1 MIALSIASL
10 SFLTFALSEAGFIST
25 GLEKYWGVSNNAG
38 QALEQASN
46 KTYKASGNLEIIFE
60 ESANQEAF
68 SANKVYKYKFVDTP
82 DKFEYSLA
90 NENQAVSLSNN
101 PASINWQGFLQV
113 LSENINNTGKRS
125 GGKTL
130 NGVASKT
137 FKAQSNNSEI
147 LKAILP
153 FIGFT
158 QSNLEIEFSVARRSK
173 EINQIILQGNFLGNN
188 LKGKVEGQIVFEA
201 L

>member
-1 MIALSIASL
+1 M
-10 SFLTFALSEAGFIST
+10 SFLAFALSEAGFIST
-25 GLEKYWGVSNNAG
+25 GLEKYWGVSNNAS

-60 ESANQEAF
+60 ESANPEVF
-68 SANKVYKYKFVDTP
+68 SVNKVYQYKFVDTP

-90 NENQAVSLSNN
+90 KEGQAVSLSNN

-125 GGKTL
+125 GGKAL
-130 NGVASKT
+130 NGVVSKA
-137 FKAQSNNSEI
+137 FKAQSDNSEI

-153 FIGFT
+153 FISFT

-173 EINQIILQGNFLGNN
+173 EIKQIILQGNFSGNN
-188 LKGKVEGQIVFEA
+188 LKGKVEGQIVFET

>member
-1 MIALSIASL
+1 M
-10 SFLTFALSEAGFIST
+10 SFLAFALSEAGFIST
-25 GLEKYWGVSNNAG
+25 GLEKYWGVSNNAS

-46 KTYKASGNLEIIFE
+46 KTYKTSGSLEITFE
-60 ESANQEAF
+60 ESANPEVF
-68 SANKVYKYKFVDTP
+68 SVNKVHQYKFVDTP

-90 NENQAVSLSNN
+90 KEGQAVSLSNN

-113 LSENINNTGKRS
+113 LSGNINNAGKRL

-130 NGVASKT
+130 NGVASKA

-158 QSNLEIEFSVARRSK
+158 QSNLEIEFSIARRSK
-173 EINQIILQGNFLGNN
+173 EIKQIILQGNFSGNN
-188 LKGKVEGQIVFEA
+188 LKGKVEGQIVFET